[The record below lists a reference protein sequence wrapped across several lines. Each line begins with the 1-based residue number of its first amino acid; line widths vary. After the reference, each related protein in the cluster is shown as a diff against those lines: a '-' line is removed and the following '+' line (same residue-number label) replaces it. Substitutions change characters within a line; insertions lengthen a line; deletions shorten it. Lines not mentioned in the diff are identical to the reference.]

1 MIRLMIIDDH
11 PMFRSGLKKMLHDEP
26 DFCVVDEAGDWADGL
41 ARLRSHGDLDILLL
55 DINLPARSGFDLL
68 ETIQAEAPELKVIM
82 LSMYSQ
88 QQYALRALR
97 AGAHGYVAKDMEAAD
112 LIGAVRMVAKGQ
124 KYMTPAVTE
133 MLISSLHGPDDNPG
147 EQKKLSI
154 RESQIFD
161 MLVRGESLTM
171 IAAKLSI
178 SVKTVST
185 YRSRI
190 LEKRGVSTNAELIQY
205 AVRNKLID

>member
-1 MIRLMIIDDH
+1 MIKLMIIDDH
-11 PMFRSGLKKMLHDEP
+11 AMFRSGLKKMLHDEP
-26 DFCVVDEAGDWADGL
+26 DFQVVDEAGDWAEGL
-41 ARLRSHGDLDILLL
+41 SKLRSHVQLDVVLL

-68 ETIQAEAPELKVIM
+68 EVIHTEFPALRVIM

-97 AGAHGYVAKDMEAAD
+97 AGAHGYVAKDMEASD
-112 LIGAVRMVAKGQ
+112 LIGAIRTVLNGK
-124 KYMTPAVTE
+124 KYMSSEVTE
-133 MLISSLHGPDDNPG
+133 MLISSLNGPEDNPS
-147 EQKKLSI
+147 EPKKLSI

-171 IAAKLSI
+171 IAARLSI

-190 LEKRGVSTNAELIQY
+190 LEKRGLSTNAELIQY
-205 AVRNKLID
+205 AVRNNLID

>member
-1 MIRLMIIDDH
+1 MIKLMIIDDH

-26 DFCVVDEAGDWADGL
+26 DFAVVDEAGDWADGL
-41 ARLRSHGDLDILLL
+41 ARLRSHADLDIVLL

-68 ETIQAEAPELKVIM
+68 EAIQAELPELKVIM

-112 LIGAVRMVAKGQ
+112 LIGAVRLVARGQ

-190 LEKRGVSTNAELIQY
+190 LEKRGVSSNAELIQY

>member
-68 ETIQAEAPELKVIM
+68 ETIQVEAPELKVIM

>member
-26 DFCVVDEAGDWADGL
+26 DFSVVDEAGDWADGL
-41 ARLRSHGDLDILLL
+41 ARLRRHADLDIVLL

-68 ETIQAEAPELKVIM
+68 EAIQSEAPELKVIM

-97 AGAHGYVAKDMEAAD
+97 AGAYGYVAKDMEAAD

-190 LEKRGVSTNAELIQY
+190 LEKRGVSSNAELIQY

>member
-41 ARLRSHGDLDILLL
+41 ARLRSHGELDILLL

-68 ETIQAEAPELKVIM
+68 ESIQAEAPELKVIM